1 VWAIGQCASLAMVEV
16 VTHQAKVEDEPVSA
30 RIARSLNQWKPEY
43 IDIPRRFMV
52 KGRRSEHMFDFAS
65 ISRNPEANSVVIK
78 VLAPSFGP
86 LAQAR
91 LYGFMVLDI
100 EGRDV
105 SDWPRL
111 AVITKMEEWSQ
122 SAVELAR
129 SLSSDVIALESDR
142 EESVERILPKKMQEL
157 TDAA

>member
-1 VWAIGQCASLAMVEV
+1 
-16 VTHQAKVEDEPVSA
+16 
-30 RIARSLNQWKPEY
+30 
-43 IDIPRRFMV
+43 MV

-91 LYGFMVLDI
+91 PYGFMVLDI

-142 EESVERILPKKMQEL
+142 EEP
-157 TDAA
+157 